1 MRQHRTEPI
10 ERLGAKSMNFER
22 RPSSFADQIYGR
34 ILDEIL
40 SGTFEPGSRLPGEN
54 DLSDRFGVSRP
65 VVREA
70 LARLRVDGL
79 VEARR
84 GSGTYVLSRP
94 SDTLP
99 DLASSTD
106 VARFLRYQELR
117 LCIEGAAAALAAER
131 RSDKAFGEIQRA
143 HDHFSRLIAQGT
155 FDAESDRAFHLAIL
169 AATGN
174 EFFASALEGGGA
186 ALTDFMGIS
195 LSITRAGS
203 TERARKVIAEHAN
216 IVEAIR
222 KRDPIWARAAMEQ
235 HIINARRRLTD
246 RTRDP

>member
-1 MRQHRTEPI
+1 M
-10 ERLGAKSMNFER
+10 AFETK
-22 RPSSFADQIYGR
+22 PSSFADQVYGR

-40 SGTFEPGSRLPGEN
+40 GGTFEPGSRLPGEN
-54 DLSDRFGVSRP
+54 DLGERFGVSRP

-94 SDTLP
+94 SGNL
-99 DLASSTD
+99 TD
-106 VARFLRYQELR
+106 VASLTDVSRYLRYQELR
-117 LCIEGAAAALAAER
+117 LTVEGAAAALAAER
-131 RSDKAFGEIQRA
+131 RTDKALGEIIRT
-143 HDHFSRLIAQGT
+143 HEHFAMQIAQGS
-155 FDAESDRAFHLAIL
+155 FDPDGDRNFHLAIM

-174 EFFASALEGGGA
+174 EFFAISLEGGGIT
-186 ALTDFMGIS
+186 LSDFMGIS
-195 LSITRAGS
+195 LSITRTGS
-203 TERARKVIAEHAN
+203 TERARKVIGEHAN

-235 HIINARRRLTD
+235 HIIQARRRLTD
-246 RTRDP
+246 RTLDP